1 MTVPGD
7 FTSGANQAPV
17 QDHLHQHRKKV
28 ETLRP
33 IATSFHGAYGIKT
46 CIQKALTRAKYGFVH
61 REAKETPFI
70 PI

>member
-7 FTSGANQAPV
+7 FILGAHQAPV

-33 IATSFHGAYGIKT
+33 IPTCIYGADGIKSY
-46 CIQKALTRAKYGFVH
+46 IPQALTRAKYGFVH